1 MVEANHTPA
10 IGPATH
16 EKLSDFANAS
26 RPCGHSGFEFPL
38 ACGSS

>member
-10 IGPATH
+10 IAPATH

-26 RPCGHSGFEFPL
+26 RPDGHSGSEFRLPR
-38 ACGSS
+38 